1 MDEKLLRLAD
11 AKIEQLRHYNEIT
24 SQMIYEDVDGVGEL
38 IDRRQEIITAMDGIS
53 VDMRRYVNEQSIE
66 RRDSINKVLQSE
78 EITDLTD
85 DLIALQN
92 KIREMQS
99 LRDEI
104 KKSDRIAVDRIKNL
118 RDEAYAELIRSAK
131 NKRNI
136 EYLSPN
142 TQGKLSNGGKLNT
155 SN

>member
-11 AKIEQLRHYNEIT
+11 AKIEQMRHYNEIT
-24 SQMIYEDVDGVGEL
+24 SRMIYEDVDGVGDL

-66 RRDSINKVLQSE
+66 RRESINKVLQSE
-78 EITDLTD
+78 EIANLTD
-85 DLIALQN
+85 DLIDLQN
-92 KIREMQS
+92 KIREIQS

-104 KKSDRIAVDRIKNL
+104 NKNDKLATDRIKTL

-142 TQGKLSNGGKLNT
+142 VQGELSKGGKFNI